1 MDFVIRKT
9 SRMQSQTTLL
19 AFEIPLLSA
28 GVLNRKTAS
37 LACLSAPLTCVF
49 SHIAMPG
56 GDVDNYDRLLSY
68 ADSLGAEISRI
79 VIAVCMENNLSL
91 CNGFHIS
98 ERDVRQERI
107 TLDHAPT
114 FLARSIIWYTKSWL
128 TYNSATYKVLT
139 TAVHQ
144 TPWLKRLAVRADLVI
159 PNLAG
164 ITKNTLANLLNA
176 QRIG

>member
-1 MDFVIRKT
+1 
-9 SRMQSQTTLL
+9 LL
-19 AFEIPLLSA
+19 ERAIDM
-28 GVLNRKTAS
+28 R
-37 LACLSAPLTCVF
+37 VF
-49 SHIAMPG
+49 NIAMPG